1 MRMTQA
7 DIKSSGMIRNSGSDF
22 GIHIVLDDE
31 VIQTTLYK
39 ATIVMTVAMMDGT

>member
-22 GIHIVLDDE
+22 GIHNVLDDE
-31 VIQTTLYK
+31 VIQTPLDK